1 MILEILRRTPAWV
14 WALLAGLLAL
24 GLSQWRERRVA
35 PARLFIL
42 PGVLLALGLVS
53 TTQSFDA
60 RGAALATWAMALAA
74 AASFAH
80 RLPPAAGA
88 RWDAVAQR
96 LVLPGSA
103 LPLVV
108 ILAVFGLRYAGSVAL
123 ALHPAW
129 RADLGVALP
138 MAATYGAISGLLLG
152 RAIGL
157 SRFAAVA
164 R

>member
-1 MILEILRRTPAWV
+1 MIVDIFRYTPPWV
-14 WALLAGLLAL
+14 WAMLAALVAL

-42 PGVLLALGLVS
+42 PGVLLALGLWS
-53 TTQSFDA
+53 TAQSFA
-60 RGAALATWAMALAA
+60 APALALPVWAA
-74 AASFAH
+74 AAFVTTTLAS
-80 RLPPAAGA
+80 RLPPPAGV
-88 RWDAVAQR
+88 RWDAAAQH

-129 RADLGVALP
+129 RADLAVALP
-138 MAATYGAISGLLLG
+138 MAAAYGAVSGLLVG
-152 RAIGL
+152 RALGL
-157 SRFAAVA
+157 RRRIAAA
-164 R
+164 L